1 VNEQITDPSSSRRR
15 LNSLESLFLEL
26 EVPGIAEVQIRAPSY
41 ISYAHYQ
48 NQALVGAN
56 HAVEAVAKVSTA
68 GADAELSLRLVLRSQ
83 GREISKPAF
92 LLLKTEAMQSGPT
105 LIKYDLD
112 GDFLFEVREATPATF
127 EFSILSGAD
136 ELASGSIQ
144 TELFPPDLWAFPG
157 GAGLG
162 TAGRLLTTFVRPR
175 DSSLD
180 TLLTSARNLKST
192 YPNPEGG
199 LYEAMTRG
207 YQGGDHEVLAEV
219 KALYEAVQKSGI
231 QYSNPANSDDWTFAQ
246 IIRSNSEILS
256 AKAAT
261 CLDSTV
267 LFASLLENIAIR
279 PVLALIPGHAF
290 VGFWTTSGQYG
301 GFSSGIAQSE
311 EAIQHLRAQPARLY
325 FVETTLMCQSANQ
338 ASFEDALAS
347 ADARITSSLLKS
359 EDDPELAERWRLI
372 DVSSARRMGY
382 RPLASKVKNADGTS
396 TIVEYAIENKLSD
409 MQISVEV
416 AKVGTSVDTSPPRVR
431 AWKSQLLDLTFN
443 NPLLNM
449 RRRSASQVKLFVP
462 KGKLGNIEDFLQ
474 QQKAELRLFPG
485 FTLQEKSWE
494 PLRTEAD
501 GTSSLQLDT
510 QLQAHFADSK
520 TLLFEMAKVTK
531 KMRGEED
538 IIRTGFSR
546 IRALSTNSKSSIQ
559 ETGQNNLYMTFGSL
573 RWKRNDASSE
583 RDAYVVSPLI
593 LLPITLRAID
603 KGKSWAISLDDSND
617 VATNETLAMKLASE
631 YQISIPA
638 LTAPAQDDAGIDI
651 PGLLEAV
658 RIAITEAK
666 QSSWLVSEEATIGT
680 YDFSTFHIWKDLN
693 DNWEKLAEAPLVKH
707 LISTDGS
714 DAFVDPNDSG
724 SEITEEEL
732 DAELSK
738 VPVPTDGT
746 QLRAIVKSLRGES
759 FIIQGPPGTGKSQT
773 ITNLLARNLQAG
785 RKVLF
790 MSEKP
795 AALEVVKSR
804 LDEIKLGAFVLDLH
818 SKNTS
823 AAEIRNQLLLAMD
836 ANPRIDT
843 SGIEASNFDFDVATK
858 ALTKYP
864 ERLHRVHPTYG
875 ESVYSVRDKFLLL
888 PATSD
893 LVLSRSA
900 LSFFTKELF
909 TSFVSSLK
917 GLQDTGE
924 QAGTA
929 GSNSWSFSTLSGEK
943 VTSDFRQELSTL
955 VSKAVSGA
963 KVLLGNHALR
973 TLLGKVTSYSDLAIA
988 AAVPI
993 DAPTIADLRGYEQLE
1008 TRQKLALH
1016 KAELEKLI
1024 SSNSEDFAKPG
1035 LATAPLSELESDL
1048 NLAAGSMLFKKKKL
1062 TAVANDLKKFVNESV
1077 TDITVA
1083 ETLENAKLLQ
1093 GISKKASETGY
1104 GLPGLAIL
1112 QLEEVFEPR
1121 KVPDRIARIIQLEGL
1136 LEVFRTSPSSS
1147 AVALL
1152 ELSQDDR
1159 LTLDSG
1165 LKAILSTFEKVE
1177 TNEDSFA
1184 LWLADRDFSNR
1195 LELAIEK
1202 WENQLIDS
1210 QFLELVRWGN
1220 LVELLVGLETAG
1232 ETEARRQILSGAVG
1246 FAEAPKAFEKAYLR
1260 NLFEKLVDD
1269 HELGNFESAAQTSN
1283 IKKLKQATDSL
1294 RIYNRDTIAGAVV
1307 QSRTFDPTAV
1317 AGKAGALR
1325 SEINKQ
1331 KGQLSVRQ
1339 LMKKYW
1345 ETITE
1350 ITPCVAASPDSVARF
1365 LDVNLAHFDLIV
1377 FDEASQLRVPNSI
1390 GALGRGTS
1398 AVIVGDSKQMPPT
1411 NLFSAAKEEEDE
1423 DENVPTIKEPD
1434 VESILTMAEFSK
1446 LPEVKLKWHYR
1457 SQDESLIAFSNKE
1470 YYLDELASF
1479 PSPVDKGN
1487 GEDRAIRFEFVP
1499 GAEYIRS
1506 KTKTSSSAKATEAN
1520 SEDADNPDEVIEVD
1534 EVAQQQTNTNNVE
1547 ADRVV
1552 AYVKE
1557 LFDAQG
1563 QKLNLGIVTMNEQ
1576 QGRLIRDKLQGSG
1589 DSELVKL
1596 MDEKIDAKNY
1606 LFVRALEKVQG
1617 DERDVILM
1625 SIGFSRV
1632 PDPKSPNG
1640 FKVPQNFGPLTKTG
1654 SERRL
1659 NVAVTRARQRVVV
1672 FSSFEPED
1680 LRISETSSMGMS
1692 GLKEYMMLAKHGPD
1706 GVGLSNRT
1714 TFAEPERHRI
1724 DIADAIKEMGY
1735 RTTQNLGLSNFKIDI
1750 AVGHPDKGNEYIMA
1764 ILLDGPTWK
1773 KRPTTND
1780 RDVLPTGVLQGNM
1793 GWMAV
1798 ERIWLPVWLKDR
1810 EGELARIKAR
1820 IDEVLATP
1828 VAPIEE
1834 EVDLE
1839 SIPDFSELVMVSD
1852 EPKRVEE
1859 PMNLKVKGEV
1869 GVSIDDIEL
1878 YAEIQPWLVTNDKT
1892 HIQYTEHPE
1901 IQRVIGDIIAAL
1913 TSVEGPIHPDRAVAF
1928 IAKCFGLSHVKSDKA
1943 TKILT
1948 AIPRSRFTR
1957 DSEGFIFPDGIGI
1970 GGVTSWRRKNTGN
1983 PRDIAL
1989 ISLTELGNAMK
2000 DLCARTH
2007 GLEHEELM
2015 RQTMMAFGQ
2024 KTLGAIIRKRLEA
2037 AITTALQRKIL
2048 VKSGDHYEASED

>member
-1 VNEQITDPSSSRRR
+1 VVDPVNGSISGDRR
-15 LNSLESLFLEL
+15 LNSLESLILDL
-26 EVPGIAEVQIRAPSY
+26 EVPGLVELQVSAPSY

-56 HAVEAVAKVSTA
+56 HAVRALAAVSTA
-68 GADAELSLRLVLRSQ
+68 GIDKDLSLRLVLRSQ
-83 GREISKPAF
+83 GRDISKPAF
-92 LLLKTEAMQSGPT
+92 LLLKSEAMQSGPA
-105 LIKYDLD
+105 IMRYELD

-136 ELASGSIQ
+136 EVATGSIQ
-144 TELFPPDLWAFPG
+144 TELFPPDLWALPL

-162 TAGRLLTTFVRPR
+162 VAGNLLTTFVRPR
-175 DSSLD
+175 DPALD
-180 TLLTSARNLKST
+180 PILTTARNIKATFSS
-192 YPNPEGG
+192 PEGR
-199 LYEAMTRG
+199 LYRASTAG
-207 YQGGDHEVLAEV
+207 YQGDDDEVIAEV
-219 KALYEAVQKSGI
+219 RALYEAVQKSGV
-231 QYSNPANSDDWTFAQ
+231 QYSNPANSEDWTFAQ
-246 IIRSNSEILS
+246 IIRSNAEILN

-267 LFASLLENIAIR
+267 LFASLLENIGIR

-290 VGFWTTSGQYG
+290 VGFWTSSGQNAN
-301 GFSSGIAQSE
+301 FSSGIAETE

-338 ASFEDALAS
+338 VSFEKAVTS

-359 EDDPELAERWRLI
+359 EGNPELAEKWRLI
-372 DVSSARRMGY
+372 DVSSSRRMGY

-396 TIVEYAIENKLSD
+396 TIVEYAIENRPSE

-416 AKVGTSVDTSPPRVR
+416 AKVGTIADTSPPRVR
-431 AWKSQLLDLTFN
+431 AWKNQLLDLTFN

-462 KGKLGNIEDFLQ
+462 KGRLGNIEDFLQ

-485 FTLQEKSWE
+485 FTLEEKSWS

-501 GTSSLQLDT
+501 GTPSPELDT
-510 QLQAHFADSK
+510 QLQSNFADNK
-520 TLLFEMAKVTK
+520 RLLFEMSKVTK
-531 KMRGEED
+531 QMRGEDD

-546 IRALSTNSKSSIQ
+546 IRTLATNSKASIQ

-573 RWKRNDASSE
+573 RWKRADAASE
-583 RDAYVVSPLI
+583 KDAYVVSPLI
-593 LLPITLRAID
+593 LLPITLRPID
-603 KGKSWAISLDDSND
+603 KGKSWAIALDDSND
-617 VATNETLAMKLASE
+617 VATNETLAMKLMSD

-638 LTAPAQDDAGIDI
+638 LTAPAQDAAGIDI
-651 PGLLEAV
+651 PGLIEAV

-666 QSSWLVSEEATIGT
+666 QSSWVVSEDSTIGT

-714 DAFVDPNDSG
+714 DAFVDPNETG
-724 SEITEEEL
+724 TEISEEEL
-732 DAELSK
+732 DIELSR

-823 AAEIRNQLLLAMD
+823 SAEIRNQLLTAMD

-843 SGIEASNFDFDVATK
+843 SGIEASNFDFEVATK
-858 ALTKYP
+858 ALAKYP
-864 ERLHRVHPTYG
+864 ERLHLIHPTHG

-888 PATSD
+888 PETSD
-893 LVLSRSA
+893 LKLSRAA
-900 LSFFTKELF
+900 LSYFTKERV
-909 TSFVSSLK
+909 TSFLSSLK

-924 QAGTA
+924 QSGASGN
-929 GSNSWSFSTLSGEK
+929 NSWSFSNLEADKITTE
-943 VTSDFRQELSTL
+943 FRQELSSL
-955 VSKAVSGA
+955 VSTAVSGA
-963 KVLLGNHALR
+963 KALISSSALR
-973 TLLGKVTSYSDLAIA
+973 AITDKVMSYSDLAISA
-988 AAVPI
+988 GVSV
-993 DAPTIADLRGYEQLE
+993 DAPAISDLRGYDQLE
-1008 TRQKLALH
+1008 TKQKLAIH
-1016 KAELEKLI
+1016 KAELERLI
-1024 SSNSEDFAKPG
+1024 SSNSESFAKPG
-1035 LATAPLSELESDL
+1035 LASAPIAELESAL
-1048 NLAAGSMLFKKKKL
+1048 SQAVGSMLFKKKKAN
-1062 TAVANDLKKFVNESV
+1062 AVAKDLEKYINEPVS
-1077 TDITVA
+1077 DITV
-1083 ETLENAKLLQ
+1083 TQLLEKAKLLQ
-1093 GISKKASETGY
+1093 GISKKASETGF
-1104 GLPGLAIL
+1104 GLPGLAAL
-1112 QLEEVFEPR
+1112 PVDEVFEPGR
-1121 KVPDRIARIIQLEGL
+1121 VANRLSRIAELESL
-1136 LEVFRTSPSSS
+1136 LEVFRTSPDSSS
-1147 AVALL
+1147 IALL
-1152 ELSQDDR
+1152 ELSQEQR
-1159 LTLDSG
+1159 LTLSNA
-1165 LKAILSTFEKVE
+1165 LKSIQLVLDKVCANDE
-1177 TNEDSFA
+1177 SIT
-1184 LWLADRDFSNR
+1184 LWLSGRTFSNR
-1195 LELAIEK
+1195 LELSIEK
-1202 WENQLIDS
+1202 WETQLIDS
-1210 QFLELVRWGN
+1210 QFLELVRWVN
-1220 LVELLVGLETAG
+1220 LLELVTELETAG
-1232 ETEARRQILSGAVG
+1232 EHEARKQILSGEVG
-1246 FAEAPKAFEKAYLR
+1246 FSEAPKAFEKAYFR
-1260 NLFEKLVDD
+1260 NLFEKLLDD
-1269 HELGNFESAAQTSN
+1269 HGLGNFDSAAQNSN

-1390 GALGRGTS
+1390 GALGRGKS

-1411 NLFSAAKEEEDE
+1411 NLFSSNKEEEDE
-1423 DENVPTIKEPD
+1423 NEDVPTIKEPD

-1479 PSPVDKGN
+1479 PSPVDKGDSQ
-1487 GEDRAIRFEFVP
+1487 DRAIRFEFVP
-1499 GAEYIRS
+1499 GAEYVRS
-1506 KTKTSSSAKATEAN
+1506 KTKASRASKPEESA
-1520 SEDADNPDEVIEVD
+1520 SEEVD
-1534 EVAQQQTNTNNVE
+1534 NIDEFTELEEQPELQTNTNSVE
-1547 ADRVV
+1547 AERVV

-1557 LFDAQG
+1557 LFEKQG
-1563 QKLNLGIVTMNEQ
+1563 AKLNLGIVTMNEQ
-1576 QGRLIRDKLQGSG
+1576 QGRLIRAKLQGSG
-1589 DSELVKL
+1589 DPELVKL

-1617 DERDVILM
+1617 DERDIILM
-1625 SIGFSRV
+1625 SIGFARV

-1640 FKVPQNFGPLTKTG
+1640 FKVPQNFGPLTKVG

-1659 NVAVTRARQRVVV
+1659 NVAVTRARQKVVV
-1672 FSSFEPED
+1672 FCSFEPED
-1680 LRISETSSMGMS
+1680 LRISETSSLGMS
-1692 GLKEYMMLAKHGPD
+1692 GLKDYMMLAKYGPN
-1706 GVGLSNRT
+1706 GVGLANRT

-1724 DIADAIKEMGY
+1724 DIAKAIEAMGY

-1750 AVGHPDKGNEYIMA
+1750 AVGHPDKENEYVMA

-1773 KRPTTND
+1773 SRPTTND
-1780 RDVLPTGVLQGNM
+1780 RDVLPTGVLQSNM
-1793 GWMAV
+1793 GWTSV
-1798 ERIWLPVWLKDR
+1798 ERIWLPVWLKDK
-1810 EGELARIKAR
+1810 EGELARIEAR
-1820 IDEVLATP
+1820 IKEVLATP
-1828 VAPIEE
+1828 TETE
-1834 EVDLE
+1834 QEDVDLDA
-1839 SIPDFSELVMVSD
+1839 IPDFTELVMVS
-1852 EPKRVEE
+1852 EE
-1859 PMNLKVKGEV
+1859 PVKVPETLNLQSKSGV
-1869 GVSIDDIEL
+1869 GVNIDDIEI
-1878 YAEIQPWLVTNDKT
+1878 YAEIQPWLVTNDKS
-1892 HIQYTEHPE
+1892 HIQYTNHPE
-1901 IQRVIGDIIAAL
+1901 VQRVIGDVIAAL
-1913 TSVEGPIHPDRAVAF
+1913 TSVEGPIHPDRAVSF
-1928 IAKCFGLSHVKSDKA
+1928 IAKCFGLSHVKGDKA

-1957 DSEGFIFPDGIGI
+1957 DSEGFIFPDGVGI
-1970 GGVTSWRRKNTGN
+1970 GGVTSWRRKDTGN

-1989 ISLTELGNAMK
+1989 ISLTELGNAMR

-2015 RQTMMAFGQ
+2015 RQTLMAFGQ
-2024 KTLGAIIRKRLEA
+2024 KTLGAIIRKRLEL
-2037 AITTALQRKIL
+2037 AIETALQRKVL
-2048 VKSGDHYEASED
+2048 LKSQDHYEAAAD